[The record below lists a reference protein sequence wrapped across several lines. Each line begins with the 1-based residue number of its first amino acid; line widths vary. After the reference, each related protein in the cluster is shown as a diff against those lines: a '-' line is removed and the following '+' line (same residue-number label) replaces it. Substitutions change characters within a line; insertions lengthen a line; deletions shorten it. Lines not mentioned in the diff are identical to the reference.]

1 MIYPKITDQD
11 EWNYLD
17 SLEDS
22 ELVGYP
28 NSVDQGY
35 YARVLRHKY
44 PQCQG
49 VKLTATTFQV
59 LQPSISAVPVQ
70 LTSEQYARQRHFD
83 ALDHPDLPDAITK
96 IIWLQVL
103 ADENLLPNF

>member
-1 MIYPKITDQD
+1 MIVATITDRD

-17 SLEDS
+17 SLKDS
-22 ELVGYP
+22 DLIGYP

-35 YARVLRHKY
+35 YARILRHKY

-49 VKLTATTFQV
+49 VTLTATAFQV
-59 LQPSISAVPVQ
+59 LQPGISAVPVQ
-70 LTSEQYARQRHFD
+70 LTLEQSARQRHFD
-83 ALDHPDLPDAITK
+83 ALDHPDLPCHITK